1 MISMKNIL
9 EKLIAKEYLTASEAE
24 KSLIEI
30 TEGKHDDVLISSF
43 LTIFMM
49 RSVSIDELNG
59 FRNAL
64 LNLCVK
70 IDLSDYDT
78 IDLCGTG
85 GDEKNTFNI
94 STLSSFV
101 TAGSGIKV
109 AKHGNYGVSSNC
121 GSSNVLEFLGIN
133 FSNDESFLKS
143 CIDKAGICFLH
154 APLFHPAMK
163 NVASVRKNLGVKTF
177 FNILGPL
184 VNPVNPKNQLTGVYN
199 LETARLYGYLFQK
212 TNKNYTITYS
222 LDGYDEISLT
232 GPTKLIRNSGEF
244 IFEPHHFGY
253 NSVTKDSI
261 SGGNSVKESAFIFK
275 SILEGNGSEEQNN
288 VVCANAAMAIS
299 TSKKLN
305 IDESI
310 KIAEDSLYNKKALKS
325 FEKLVKI

>member
-30 TEGKHDDVLISSF
+30 TEGKHDDILISSF

-133 FSNDESFLKS
+133 FSNDERFLKS

-154 APLFHPAMK
+154 APLFPPAMK
-163 NVASVRKNLGVKTF
+163 NVVSVRKT
-177 FNILGPL
+177 
-184 VNPVNPKNQLTGVYN
+184 
-199 LETARLYGYLFQK
+199 
-212 TNKNYTITYS
+212 
-222 LDGYDEISLT
+222 
-232 GPTKLIRNSGEF
+232 
-244 IFEPHHFGY
+244 
-253 NSVTKDSI
+253 
-261 SGGNSVKESAFIFK
+261 
-275 SILEGNGSEEQNN
+275 
-288 VVCANAAMAIS
+288 
-299 TSKKLN
+299 
-305 IDESI
+305 
-310 KIAEDSLYNKKALKS
+310 
-325 FEKLVKI
+325 

>member
-1 MISMKNIL
+1 MKKTL
-9 EKLIAKEYLTASEAE
+9 EKLISKEYLTASEAE

-30 TEGKHDDVLISSF
+30 TEGKHHDILVSSF
-43 LTIFMM
+43 LTTFMM
-49 RSVSIDELNG
+49 RTVSIEELNG

-64 LNLCVK
+64 LNLCIKV
-70 IDLSDYDT
+70 DLSDYDT

-94 STLSSFV
+94 STLSSFI

-109 AKHGNYGVSSNC
+109 AKHGNYGISSNC
-121 GSSNVLEFLGIN
+121 GSSNVLEFLGIR
-133 FSNDESFLKS
+133 FSNDESYLKN

-163 NVASVRKNLGVKTF
+163 NVASVRKNLGIKTF

-199 LETARLYGYLFQK
+199 LETARLYGYFFQQ
-212 TNKNYTITYS
+212 TNKNYAITYS

-244 IFEPHHFGY
+244 IFDPHHFGY
-253 NSVTKDSI
+253 KIITKESI
-261 SGGNSVKESAFIFK
+261 SGGSSIENSAFIFK
-275 SILEGNGSEEQNN
+275 SILEGNGSKEQNN

-299 TSKKLN
+299 TSTNLD

-310 KIAEDSLYNKKALKS
+310 KLAEDSLYNKKALKS

>member
-9 EKLIAKEYLTASEAE
+9 EKLIAKEYLTTSEAE

-30 TEGKHDDVLISSF
+30 TEAKHDDIIISSF

-133 FSNDESFLKS
+133 FSNNESFLKS

-163 NVASVRKNLGVKTF
+163 NVASVRKNLRIKTF
-177 FNILGPL
+177 FNIF
-184 VNPVNPKNQLTGVYN
+184 VLTYPNFFV
-199 LETARLYGYLFQK
+199 
-212 TNKNYTITYS
+212 
-222 LDGYDEISLT
+222 LT
-232 GPTKLIRNSGEF
+232 
-244 IFEPHHFGY
+244 
-253 NSVTKDSI
+253 VQD
-261 SGGNSVKESAFIFK
+261 
-275 SILEGNGSEEQNN
+275 
-288 VVCANAAMAIS
+288 
-299 TSKKLN
+299 
-305 IDESI
+305 
-310 KIAEDSLYNKKALKS
+310 
-325 FEKLVKI
+325 

>member
-1 MISMKNIL
+1 MISIKNIL

-24 KSLIEI
+24 NCLIEI
-30 TEGKHDDVLISSF
+30 TEGKHDDILVSSF

-49 RSVSIDELNG
+49 RTVSIDELNG

-64 LNLCVK
+64 LNLCVR
-70 IDLSDYDT
+70 IDLSDYET

-85 GDEKNTFNI
+85 GDDKNTFNI
-94 STLSSFV
+94 STLSSFI

-109 AKHGNYGVSSNC
+109 AKHGNYGISSNC
-121 GSSNVLEFLGIN
+121 GSSNVLEFLGIK
-133 FSNDESFLKS
+133 FSNDESFIKN
-143 CIDKAGICFLH
+143 CIDRAGICFLH

-163 NVASVRKNLGVKTF
+163 NVAPVRKNLGIKTF

-184 VNPVNPKNQLTGVYN
+184 VNPANPKNQLTGVYN
-199 LETARLYGYLFQK
+199 LETARLYGYFFQN
-212 TNKNYTITYS
+212 TNKNYTITFS

-232 GPTKLIRNSGEF
+232 GPTKMIRNSGEF

-253 NSVTKDSI
+253 KNVGKDSI
-261 SGGNSVKESAFIFK
+261 VGGSSIKESAFIFK
-275 SILEGNGSEEQNN
+275 SILEGNGSEDQNN

-299 TSKKLN
+299 TYKNLN
-305 IDESI
+305 IDESL

-325 FEKLVKI
+325 FEKLIKI

>member
-1 MISMKNIL
+1 MKNIL
-9 EKLIAKEYLTASEAE
+9 EKLIEKEYLTASEAE

-30 TEGKHDDVLISSF
+30 TEGKHDDVLVSSF
-43 LTIFMM
+43 LTVFMM
-49 RSVSIDELNG
+49 RTVSIDELNG

-70 IDLSDYDT
+70 IDLTDYDT

-85 GDEKNTFNI
+85 GDDKNTFNI
-94 STLSSFV
+94 STLSSFI
-101 TAGSGIKV
+101 TAGAGVKV
-109 AKHGNYGVSSNC
+109 AKHGNYGISSNC
-121 GSSNVLEFLGIN
+121 GSSNVLEFLGIR
-133 FSNDESFLKS
+133 FSSDESYLKN

-163 NVASVRKNLGVKTF
+163 SVASVRKNLGIKTF

-199 LETARLYGYLFQK
+199 LETARLYGYFFQK

-232 GPTKLIRNSGEF
+232 GPTKFIRNSGEF
-244 IFEPHHFGY
+244 IFEPYHFGY
-253 NSVTKDSI
+253 KIVRKESI
-261 SGGNSVKESAFIFK
+261 SGGSSVEKSASIFK
-275 SILEGNGSEEQNN
+275 TILEGNGSEEQNN
-288 VVCANAAMAIS
+288 VVCVNAAMAIS
-299 TSKKLN
+299 TSKNLD

-325 FEKLVKI
+325 FEKLTKI

>member
-30 TEGKHDDVLISSF
+30 TKGKHDDIIISSF

-49 RSVSIDELNG
+49 RSISIDELNG

-244 IFEPHHFGY
+244 IYEPHHFGY
-253 NSVTKDSI
+253 KIVTKESI
-261 SGGNSVKESAFIFK
+261 SGGSSVENSAFIFR
-275 SILEGNGSEEQNN
+275 SILEGNGSTEQNN

-299 TSKKLN
+299 TSTNLD

-310 KIAEDSLYNKKALKS
+310 KIAEDSLHNKKALKS
-325 FEKLVKI
+325 FEKLAKI

>member
-1 MISMKNIL
+1 MINMKNTL

-24 KSLIEI
+24 KCLIEI
-30 TEGKHDDVLISSF
+30 TEGKHHDILVSSF
-43 LTIFMM
+43 LTIFMT
-49 RSVSIDELNG
+49 RKVSIDELNG

-64 LNLCVK
+64 LNLCIKV
-70 IDLSDYDT
+70 DLSDYDT

-94 STLSSFV
+94 STLSSFI
-101 TAGSGIKV
+101 TAGAGIKV
-109 AKHGNYGVSSNC
+109 AKHGNYGISSNC
-121 GSSNVLEFLGIN
+121 GSSNVLEFLGIR
-133 FSNDESFLKS
+133 FSSDESYLKN
-143 CIDKAGICFLH
+143 CIDKTGICFLH

-163 NVASVRKNLGVKTF
+163 NIASVRKNLGIKTF

-184 VNPVNPKNQLTGVYN
+184 VNPADPKNQLTGVYN
-199 LETARLYGYLFQK
+199 LETARLYGYFFQQ

-232 GPTKLIRNSGEF
+232 GPTKMIRNSGEF

-253 NSVTKDSI
+253 KIVGKESI
-261 SGGNSVKESAFIFK
+261 SGGSSVEKSAFIFK

-299 TSKKLN
+299 TSKNLD

>member
-1 MISMKNIL
+1 MKNTL
-9 EKLIAKEYLTASEAE
+9 EKLIEKEYLTASEAE
-24 KSLIEI
+24 KCLIEI
-30 TEGKHDDVLISSF
+30 TEGKHHDILVSSF
-43 LTIFMM
+43 LTIFMT
-49 RSVSIDELNG
+49 RTLSIEELNG

-64 LNLCVK
+64 LNLCIKV
-70 IDLSDYDT
+70 DLSDYDT

-94 STLSSFV
+94 STLSSFI
-101 TAGSGIKV
+101 TAGAGIKV
-109 AKHGNYGVSSNC
+109 AKHGNYGISSNC
-121 GSSNVLEFLGIN
+121 GSSNVLEFLGIR
-133 FSNDESFLKS
+133 FSSDESYLKN
-143 CIDKAGICFLH
+143 CIDKTGICFLH

-163 NVASVRKNLGVKTF
+163 NVASVRKNLGIKTF

-184 VNPVNPKNQLTGVYN
+184 VNPANPKNQLTGVYN
-199 LETARLYGYLFQK
+199 LETARLYGYFFQQ

-222 LDGYDEISLT
+222 LDSYDEISLT
-232 GPTKLIRNSGEF
+232 GPTKLIRNSGEL
-244 IFEPHHFGY
+244 ILEPHHFGY
-253 NSVTKDSI
+253 KIVGKKSI
-261 SGGNSVKESAFIFK
+261 SGGSSVEKSALIFK

-299 TSKKLN
+299 TSKNLD

>member
-1 MISMKNIL
+1 MKKTL
-9 EKLIAKEYLTASEAE
+9 EKLISKEYLTASEAE
-24 KSLIEI
+24 KCLIEI
-30 TEGKHDDVLISSF
+30 TEGKHHDILVSSF
-43 LTIFMM
+43 LTTFMM
-49 RSVSIDELNG
+49 RTVSIEELNG

-64 LNLCVK
+64 LNLCIKV
-70 IDLSDYDT
+70 DLSDYDT

-94 STLSSFV
+94 STLSSFI

-109 AKHGNYGVSSNC
+109 AKHGNYGISSNC
-121 GSSNVLEFLGIN
+121 GSSNVLEFLGIK
-133 FSNDESFLKS
+133 FSNDESYLKH

-163 NVASVRKNLGVKTF
+163 NVASVRKNLGIKTF

-199 LETARLYGYLFQK
+199 LETARLYGYFFQQ
-212 TNKNYTITYS
+212 TNKNYAITYS

-244 IFEPHHFGY
+244 IFDPHHFGY
-253 NSVTKDSI
+253 KIITKESIRGGSSVE
-261 SGGNSVKESAFIFK
+261 NSAFIFK
-275 SILEGNGSEEQNN
+275 SILEGNGSKEQNN

-299 TSKKLN
+299 TSTNLD

-310 KIAEDSLYNKKALKS
+310 KLAEDSLYNKKALKS

>member
-1 MISMKNIL
+1 
-9 EKLIAKEYLTASEAE
+9 
-24 KSLIEI
+24 
-30 TEGKHDDVLISSF
+30 
-43 LTIFMM
+43 
-49 RSVSIDELNG
+49 
-59 FRNAL
+59 
-64 LNLCVK
+64 
-70 IDLSDYDT
+70 
-78 IDLCGTG
+78 
-85 GDEKNTFNI
+85 
-94 STLSSFV
+94 
-101 TAGSGIKV
+101 
-109 AKHGNYGVSSNC
+109 
-121 GSSNVLEFLGIN
+121 
-133 FSNDESFLKS
+133 
-143 CIDKAGICFLH
+143 
-154 APLFHPAMK
+154 MK

-199 LETARLYGYLFQK
+199 LEIARLYGYLFQK

-253 NSVTKDSI
+253 KIVKKDSI
-261 SGGNSVKESAFIFK
+261 SGGNSIEESALIFK

-305 IDESI
+305 IDESL

>member
-1 MISMKNIL
+1 MKSIL
-9 EKLIAKEYLTASEAE
+9 EKLTAKEYLTASEAE
-24 KSLIEI
+24 KYLIEI
-30 TEGKHDDVLISSF
+30 TEGKHDDVLVSSF
-43 LTIFMM
+43 LTIYMM
-49 RSVSIDELNG
+49 RALSIEELNG

-70 IDLSDYDT
+70 VDLSDYDA

-85 GDEKNTFNI
+85 GDNKNTFNI
-94 STLSSFV
+94 STLSSFI

-109 AKHGNYGVSSNC
+109 SKHGNYGISSNC
-121 GSSNVLEFLGIN
+121 GSSNVLEFFGIK
-133 FSNDESFLKS
+133 FSNDESFLKN
-143 CIDKAGICFLH
+143 CIEKAGICFLH

-163 NVASVRKNLGVKTF
+163 NVASVRKNLGIKTF

-184 VNPVNPKNQLTGVYN
+184 VNPANPKNQLTGVYN
-199 LETARLYGYLFQK
+199 LETARLYGYFFQN
-212 TNKNYTITYS
+212 TNKNYTITFS

-232 GPTKLIRNSGEF
+232 GPTKMIRNSGEF

-253 NSVTKDSI
+253 KNVGKDSI
-261 SGGNSVKESAFIFK
+261 GGGSSVKESAFIFK
-275 SILEGNGSEEQNN
+275 SILEGNGSKDQNN

-299 TSKKLN
+299 TSKNLN
-305 IDESI
+305 IDESL

>member
-1 MISMKNIL
+1 MKNTL
-9 EKLIAKEYLTASEAE
+9 EKLIAKEHLTASEAE
-24 KSLIEI
+24 KCLIEI
-30 TEGKHDDVLISSF
+30 TEGKHHDILVSSF
-43 LTIFMM
+43 LTIFMT
-49 RSVSIDELNG
+49 RTLSIEELNG

-64 LNLCVK
+64 LNLCIKV
-70 IDLSDYDT
+70 DLSDYDT

-94 STLSSFV
+94 STLSSFI

-109 AKHGNYGVSSNC
+109 AKHGNYGISSNC
-121 GSSNVLEFLGIN
+121 GSSNVLEFLGIR
-133 FSNDESFLKS
+133 FSNDESYLKN
-143 CIDKAGICFLH
+143 CIDKTGICFLH

-163 NVASVRKNLGVKTF
+163 NVASVRKNLGIKTF

-184 VNPVNPKNQLTGVYN
+184 VNPANPKNQLTGVYN
-199 LETARLYGYLFQK
+199 LQTARLYGYFFQQ
-212 TNKNYTITYS
+212 TNKNHTITYS

-244 IFEPHHFGY
+244 ILEPHHFGY
-253 NSVTKDSI
+253 KIVGKDSI
-261 SGGNSVKESAFIFK
+261 SGGSSVEKSAFIFK

-299 TSKKLN
+299 TSTNLD

-310 KIAEDSLYNKKALKS
+310 KLAEDSLYNKKALKS

>member
-1 MISMKNIL
+1 MKNIL

-30 TEGKHDDVLISSF
+30 TEGKHDDILISSF

-49 RSVSIDELNG
+49 RSISIDELNG

-70 IDLSDYDT
+70 IDLSDHDT
-78 IDLCGTG
+78 FVLCGTG

-94 STLSSFV
+94 STLSSFI

-109 AKHGNYGVSSNC
+109 AKHGNYGISSNC
-121 GSSNVLEFLGIN
+121 GSSNVLEFFGIR
-133 FSNDESFLKS
+133 FSNDESYLKN

-163 NVASVRKNLGVKTF
+163 NVASVRKNLGIKTF

-184 VNPVNPKNQLTGVYN
+184 VNPANPKNQLTGVYN
-199 LETARLYGYLFQK
+199 LETARLYGYFFQQ
-212 TNKNYTITYS
+212 TNKNYAITYS

-244 IFEPHHFGY
+244 IFDPHHFGY
-253 NSVTKDSI
+253 KIITKESI
-261 SGGNSVKESAFIFK
+261 SGGSSIENSAFIFK
-275 SILEGNGSEEQNN
+275 SILEGNGSKEQNN

-299 TSKKLN
+299 TSKNLD

>member
-1 MISMKNIL
+1 MKKTL
-9 EKLIAKEYLTASEAE
+9 EKLISKEYLTASEAE
-24 KSLIEI
+24 KCLIEI
-30 TEGKHDDVLISSF
+30 TEGKHHDILVSSF
-43 LTIFMM
+43 LTTFMM
-49 RSVSIDELNG
+49 RTVSIEELNG

-64 LNLCVK
+64 LNLCIKV
-70 IDLSDYDT
+70 DLSDYDT

-94 STLSSFV
+94 STLSSFI

-109 AKHGNYGVSSNC
+109 AKHGNYGISSNC
-121 GSSNVLEFLGIN
+121 GSSNVLEFLGIR
-133 FSNDESFLKS
+133 FSNDESYLKN

-163 NVASVRKNLGVKTF
+163 NVASVRKNLGIKTF

-199 LETARLYGYLFQK
+199 LETARLYGYFFQQ
-212 TNKNYTITYS
+212 TNKNYAITYS

-253 NSVTKDSI
+253 KNVTRESI
-261 SGGNSVKESAFIFK
+261 SGGSSIENSASIFK
-275 SILEGNGSEEQNN
+275 SILEGNGSKEQNN

-299 TSKKLN
+299 TSANLD

-310 KIAEDSLYNKKALKS
+310 KIAEDSLYNKKALRS